1 MTRVS
6 TTKARHD
13 FAETIN
19 KVAYGGDR
27 VVLHRRGKD
36 LVALVPVE
44 DLEFLEELERNAELE
59 AARTALKEARGKGT
73 VSWEK
78 LKAELGL

>member
-44 DLEFLEELERNAELE
+44 DLEFLEELERKADLDS
-59 AARTALKEARGKGT
+59 ARAALKDAGKKGT
-73 VSWEK
+73 ISWKK

>member
-6 TTKARHD
+6 TTKARED

-36 LVALVPVE
+36 LAALVPVE
-44 DLEFLEELERNAELE
+44 DLEFLEELERRADLDS
-59 AARTALKEARGKGT
+59 ARAALKEADKKGT

-78 LKAELGL
+78 LKVQLGL